1 MPRMAAAGA
10 RPSSRANECPERMPA
25 ETSREEKRNRNRNMN
40 KTMTMMKTNKIFLRM
55 LGCFAVLSALQGLQA
70 QTPGLSYPVPLDEA
84 HFPDKAF
91 REFLWYNID
100 ENEDGQLSVEECG
113 AVEEKP

>member
-55 LGCFAVLSALQGLQA
+55 LGSVVLPSCPPCRDCRRRPPA
-70 QTPGLSYPVPLDEA
+70 
-84 HFPDKAF
+84 
-91 REFLWYNID
+91 
-100 ENEDGQLSVEECG
+100 
-113 AVEEKP
+113 